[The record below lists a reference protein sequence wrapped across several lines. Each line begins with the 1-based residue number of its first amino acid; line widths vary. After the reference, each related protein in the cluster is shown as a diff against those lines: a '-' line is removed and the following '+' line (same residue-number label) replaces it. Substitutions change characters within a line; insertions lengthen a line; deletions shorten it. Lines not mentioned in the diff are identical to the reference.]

1 MKFWKIVNQ
10 NFAYFTPLINGEEF
24 PRDSRSKLKNHVRPV
39 ISEQYSFPV
48 RTAKLWYDKCL
59 PDEFRTAVKRTQVKD
74 MAKKFVKD
82 NVPALPWK

>member
-1 MKFWKIVNQ
+1 M
-10 NFAYFTPLINGEEF
+10 
-24 PRDSRSKLKNHVRPV
+24 
-39 ISEQYSFPV
+39 
-48 RTAKLWYDKCL
+48 RTAKLWNHKCL